1 MEGKPGGEFIK
12 KVIDETNMLPKEIRE
27 LLGEIQDPR
36 YSIFNAMTNLSSV
49 ARTSNYLTNVAA
61 KNSEVQSA
69 GGRGFFWNSKD
80 AGEEVLLQKK
90 LLKQLEMQIIFLVD
104 YKVL

>member
-69 GGRGFFWNSKD
+69 GGRGFFWNSKE
-80 AGEEVLLQKK
+80 AGEEALDQE
-90 LLKQLEMQIIFLVD
+90 QLE
-104 YKVL
+104 